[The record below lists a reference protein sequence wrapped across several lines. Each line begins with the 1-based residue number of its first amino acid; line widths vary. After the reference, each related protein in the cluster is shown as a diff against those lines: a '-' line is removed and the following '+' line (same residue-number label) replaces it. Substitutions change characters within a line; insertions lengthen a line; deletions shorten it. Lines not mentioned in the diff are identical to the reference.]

1 MGFAIGHD
9 LGGSRAT
16 LHMIDGA
23 VLGDTANAVPDPI
36 KALVVGAAGGAVE
49 PEARAEVIA
58 VSSEV
63 PSFGLK
69 DMPGL
74 AQQEIRLVID
84 RFADRMGELFLVEN
98 IFRRGLP
105 GGIGFRITH
114 GTHAFGGERVKV
126 VGDIGIDGGGEVLL
140 DGVQVLIPASFAGE
154 GICQRALS
162 EILGMH
168 LRAMACAGAE
178 PSKGEAGHFDQQVLE
193 LAFRERA

>member
-9 LGGSRAT
+9 SGGSRAT

-23 VLGDTANAVPDPI
+23 VLGDAANAVPDPV

-49 PEARAEVIA
+49 SEAGAEVIA
-58 VSSEV
+58 VFFEV

-140 DGVQVLIPASFAGE
+140 DAVQVLIPSSFAGE
-154 GICQRALS
+154 GVCQRALG
-162 EILGMH
+162 EVLGMH
-168 LRAMACAGAE
+168 LCAMACAGAE

-193 LAFRERA
+193 LVCRERA